1 MKKTIAFNYDVELA
15 GNVTGFAAIACTCA
29 KAFDKIKSLFGNGNH
44 GHSGIHATGVMH
56 VEITQSVEFSPE
68 EAKLHAE
75 IIQEQY
81 DNLPQNMDKLVH
93 ASKTFSAYLRSDMKD
108 WVDAY
113 NNIMDEQEAREKAKM
128 KAEKER
134 IKAEKKEN
142 KASE

>member
-1 MKKTIAFNYDVELA
+1 MKKTITFNYDVELA

-56 VEITQSVEFSPE
+56 VEVSQSVEFSPE
-68 EAKLHAE
+68 EAKLHAD

-81 DNLPQNMDKLVH
+81 NLLPENMERLVH
-93 ASKTFSAYLRSDMKD
+93 ASRTFSNYLRTDMKD
-108 WVDAY
+108 WFDFY
-113 NNIMDEQEAREKAKM
+113 NGIVDEQEAREKAKM